1 MKKLPP
7 AKRNQL
13 IVVIAVTI
21 IVLGLEF
28 FLLISPQKEQNTK
41 LAANI
46 RTKQDKLQ
54 TIKNAIKQTEA
65 ISSSL
70 VEITRQLNESER
82 DVASGDVYAWT
93 YDLIRHFKA
102 NYRVEI
108 PNIGQPYVSEVDLLP
123 GIPYKQVKITLTGN
137 AFYHELGRFVSDFE
151 NTFPHIRMLNLA
163 VEPMNST
170 GLEAERISFRVDIVA
185 LVKPNT

>member
-1 MKKLPP
+1 MKRLPP

-13 IVVIAVTI
+13 IAVIAVTI

-28 FLLISPQKEQNTK
+28 FLLISPQKEQNEK
-41 LAANI
+41 LGESI

-54 TIKNAIKQTEA
+54 TIKNAIKQTDA

-70 VEITRQLNESER
+70 VEISKQLNESER

-93 YDLIRHFKA
+93 YDLIRHFKT

-108 PNIGQPYVSEVDLLP
+108 PNIGQPSVSEVDLVP
-123 GIPYKQVKITLTGN
+123 GIPYRQVRITLTGN
-137 AFYHELGRFVSDFE
+137 TFYHELGRFVSDFE
-151 NTFPHIRMLNLA
+151 NTFPHIRMVNLA

-170 GLEAERISFRVDIVA
+170 GPDSEKISFRVDVIA